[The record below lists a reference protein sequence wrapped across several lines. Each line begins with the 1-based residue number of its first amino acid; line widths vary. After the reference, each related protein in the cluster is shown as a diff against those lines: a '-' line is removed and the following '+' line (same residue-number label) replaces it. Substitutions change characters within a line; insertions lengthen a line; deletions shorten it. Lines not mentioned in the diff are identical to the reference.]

1 MKHVLLVED
10 EAALVTVL
18 EDRLRAEGFEVTATG
33 SGDEGEQLARGGVF
47 DLVVLDWM
55 LPGRS
60 GLEICRNLRAAGANV
75 PILMLTARGELA
87 DRVSGLRVGADD
99 YLTKPFEM
107 AELLARIEALLRR
120 APGAPPLAPLSFADV
135 RIDPAAGEVQRGD
148 ARVDLSGRELELL
161 VYMVRH
167 AGEVLSREQLLSDV
181 WDYARPPRTRTVD
194 VHVALLRRKLEADP
208 RRPRHFRTVHG
219 IGYRFVP

>member
-1 MKHVLLVED
+1 MRHLLLVED

-18 EDRLRAEGFEVTATG
+18 VDRLRAEGYDVSAAR
-33 SGDEGEQLARGGVF
+33 SGDEGEQLARGGGF
-47 DLVVLDWM
+47 DLVLLDWM
-55 LPGRS
+55 LPGCS
-60 GLEICRNLRAAGANV
+60 GLDVCRNLRAAGASV

-107 AELLARIEALLRR
+107 AELLARVEALLRR
-120 APGAPPLAPLSFADV
+120 VPGGGATGPLAFADV
-135 RIDPAAGEVQRGD
+135 TIDPAAAEVLR
-148 ARVDLSGRELELL
+148 SGSVVPMSAKELELL

-167 AGEVLSREQLLSDV
+167 AGEVLSRERLLKEV
-181 WDYARPPRTRTVD
+181 WDYARPPLTRTVD
-194 VHVALLRRKLEADP
+194 VHVSLLRRKLEPDA

-219 IGYRFVP
+219 VGYRFVP